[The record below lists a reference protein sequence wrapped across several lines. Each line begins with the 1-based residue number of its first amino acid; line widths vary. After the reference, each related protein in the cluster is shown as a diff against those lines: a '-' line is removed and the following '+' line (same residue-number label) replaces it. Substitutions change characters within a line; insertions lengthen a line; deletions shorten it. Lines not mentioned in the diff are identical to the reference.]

1 MPSSLVVE
9 VVEVVQVVI
18 GYLEQSVPQPA
29 AVGIAEAVQV
39 VVGAISV
46 VFCVVLA
53 AGVALARAA
62 GFTNENRCMNWKDEH
77 TPTGSFVR
85 LYNRRRSLTV
95 QEVRIRK
102 RALL

>member
-1 MPSSLVVE
+1 M
-9 VVEVVQVVI
+9 QVVI
-18 GYLEQSVPQPA
+18 GHLEQSVPQPA

-77 TPTGSFVR
+77 TRTGSFVR
-85 LYNRRRSLTV
+85 LY
-95 QEVRIRK
+95 K
-102 RALL
+102 R